1 MKTEIKDRITEPA
14 SQEGRKEV
22 WHASNLRP
30 VDVLLSVGVACLLMV
45 SALIWSSFD
54 YRFPTQDEAAHIMN
68 SIKLSEL
75 IAHCRP
81 WQYQWW
87 YQCYSVSYFYPP
99 VTYVVGGCSILAFG
113 QSLLVKHGYMAF
125 FSGLMAASIYGL
137 TRLIGGGRLAACS
150 AVLFLS
156 AYPIISW
163 LSHTFFLDM
172 PAVAMTAFALM
183 ALTWWR
189 KSQRPNGVRTAL
201 CGLAFGAAC
210 LTKQMVVGYLIPPV
224 LYLLVKYSLGKFRA
238 KQSSADAGDRV
249 WLAHTLCIAAVA
261 TLVSLPFV
269 IASHEFLRAWLNTNV
284 QTFAKA
290 GVHHSFIGNLS
301 YFLSM
306 LASEMS
312 PVLLC
317 VFAIAIILLRRID
330 YGRLAPV
337 LISTMGGLGFTCTCM
352 GTDLEERYLVPF
364 LIAPAILSGFLV
376 EKLVSSGKWWKQVLG
391 ATLVILALMKYFNY
405 NFSPHP
411 IGLPKLTWPFALSEH
426 DGNPSRYADW
436 GYPFILATI
445 QSVDGSKPVYLNV
458 VPNHDVLHANA
469 LSLFFREQRVYTI
482 LPTTPRVWTIVGDR
496 VRFDPTSAGYPMW
509 YLIKSGDNG
518 FRLCDQQS
526 RDDYEKLIAFVRNGN
541 KYRLVASKVLPDRS
555 ELMLYRRT
563 F

>member
-1 MKTEIKDRITEPA
+1 MKTEIKDRIIDPA
-14 SQEGRKEV
+14 SQEGRNEV
-22 WHASNLRP
+22 RHASNVRLI
-30 VDVLLSVGVACLLMV
+30 DVTLPLGIACLFVV

-54 YRFPTQDEAAHIMN
+54 YRFPTQDEATHIMN
-68 SIKLSEL
+68 SMQFSEL
-75 IAHCRP
+75 LAHCRP
-81 WQYQWW
+81 WQYRWW
-87 YQCYSVSYFYPP
+87 YQCYSVSHFYPP
-99 VTYVVGGCSILAFG
+99 FAYVVGGTSILAFG
-113 QSLLVKHGYMAF
+113 QSWLVKHGYMAF
-125 FSGLMAASIYGL
+125 FSGVMAASIYGL
-137 TRLIGGGRLAACS
+137 TRSIGGGRLAACS

-183 ALTWWR
+183 ALTWWG
-189 KSQRPNGVRTAL
+189 KPQRPNGVRTVL

-210 LTKQMVVGYLIPPV
+210 LTKQMVVGYLVPPV
-224 LYLLVKYSLGKFRA
+224 LYLLVKFSLRKFRA
-238 KQSSADAGDRV
+238 KQRSDDAGEGV
-249 WLAHTLCIAAVA
+249 WLVHTLCIVA
-261 TLVSLPFV
+261 IAMLVCSPFV
-269 IASHEFLRAWLNTNV
+269 TASHEFLRGWLNTNV
-284 QTFAKA
+284 ETFANA
-290 GVHHSFIGNLS
+290 GVHHSFIGNVS

-317 VFAIAIILLRRID
+317 VFAIAMFLLRRID

-376 EKLVSSGKWWKQVLG
+376 EKLVSSAKWWKQILG
-391 ATLVILALMKYFNY
+391 ATVVLLALVKYFTY
-405 NFSPHP
+405 NFSPYP
-411 IGLPKLTWPFALSEH
+411 IALPKLAWPFALSEH
-426 DGNPSRYADW
+426 DGNPKRYADW
-436 GYPFILATI
+436 GYSFILATI
-445 QSVDGSKPVYLNV
+445 QSVDGNKPVYLNV

-469 LSLFFREQRVYTI
+469 LSLFFREHRIYTI

-496 VRFDPTSAGYPMW
+496 VRFDRTSACYPMW

-526 RDDYEKLIAFVRNGN
+526 RDDYEKLIAFVSNGN

>member
-1 MKTEIKDRITEPA
+1 MALATGI
-14 SQEGRKEV
+14 
-22 WHASNLRP
+22 
-30 VDVLLSVGVACLLMV
+30 ACLFVVLT
-45 SALIWSSFD
+45 LIWSLFD

-68 SIKLSEL
+68 SIQFSEL
-75 IAHCRP
+75 LAHCRP
-81 WQYQWW
+81 WQYRWW
-87 YQCYSVSYFYPP
+87 YQCYSVSHFYPP
-99 VTYVVGGCSILAFG
+99 FAYVVGGTSILAFG
-113 QSLLVKHGYMAF
+113 QSWLVKHGYMAF
-125 FSGLMAASIYGL
+125 FSAVMAASIYGL
-137 TRLIGGGRLAACS
+137 TRSIGGGRLAACS

-189 KSQRPNGVRTAL
+189 TPQRPNGVRTVL

-210 LTKQMVVGYLIPPV
+210 LTKQMVVAYLVPPV
-224 LYLLVKYSLGKFRA
+224 LYLLVQYSLRKLRA
-238 KQSSADAGDRV
+238 KQGSDDAGDGV

-261 TLVSLPFV
+261 MLVSLPFI
-269 IASHEFLRAWLNTNV
+269 IASHEFLRGWLDTNV

-317 VFAIAIILLRRID
+317 VFAMAIFLLRRMD

-337 LISTMGGLGFTCTCM
+337 LISTVGGLGFTCTCM

-376 EKLVSSGKWWKQVLG
+376 EKLVSSTKWWKKILG
-391 ATLVILALMKYFNY
+391 ATVLLLALVKYFNY
-405 NFSPHP
+405 NFSPYP
-411 IGLPKLTWPFALSEH
+411 IALPKLTWPFALSEH

-436 GYPFILATI
+436 GHTFILETI
-445 QSVDGSKPVYLNV
+445 RSVDGNKPVYLNV

-469 LSLFFREQRVYTI
+469 LSLFFREHRINTI

-496 VRFDPTSAGYPMW
+496 VRFDPTSACYPMW

-526 RDDYEKLIAFVRNGN
+526 RDDYGKLIAFISNGN
-541 KYRLVASKVLPDRS
+541 KYRLIARKVLPDHS
-555 ELMLYRRT
+555 ELKLYRRS